1 LRQFF
6 KHLKKKDPT
15 TKKKALTQIIEIIKT
30 KEKTELILLLPEWVS
45 HVEIKKIDFNYE
57 KFMH

>member
-45 HVEIKKIDFNYE
+45 HVEIKKIRFQL
-57 KFMH
+57 